1 MAMVVGV
8 AVSNLQTVDMSMPR
22 NMGILGFSMLFGM
35 IVPEYFRRYPVET
48 GVHIFDDVINVLL
61 KLQMF
66 VGAMCACLLD
76 NTVGGAT
83 REQRGL
89 RSRGIIHEISMDDDT
104 YSYPP
109 VVMNVLN
116 KIPFIKYFPCMP
128 KEKRTT
134 NKVAEFSVDDLKA
147 DEIPF
152 IKYFP
157 CMPKE
162 KRATNKV
169 AEFSVDDLKAD
180 EVRL

>member
-1 MAMVVGV
+1 
-8 AVSNLQTVDMSMPR
+8 
-22 NMGILGFSMLFGM
+22 
-35 IVPEYFRRYPVET
+35 
-48 GVHIFDDVINVLL
+48 
-61 KLQMF
+61 MF

-109 VVMNVLN
+109 G
-116 KIPFIKYFPCMP
+116 
-128 KEKRTT
+128 
-134 NKVAEFSVDDLKA
+134 
-147 DEIPF
+147 IPF

-169 AEFSVDDLKAD
+169 AEFSSYLWTISKRMKSDCNHDFFITGSLSPGKKD
-180 EVRL
+180 EWGSTLTRLDAFESALSTCIILYEAAPAAVANKHFSHSFTHLYIVTICD